1 MRRVERVGAIMARIR
16 RALLSVYAKDGLLEL
31 ASFLAEQDVELIST
45 GGTARTL
52 QEAGIEVTGVSEVT
66 GFPEIMGGRVKTLH
80 PRVAGAV
87 LGRTQRADDL
97 AEMGEHGIRPIDLVV
112 VNLYPFEQ
120 VTSRPDCALDEAL
133 EMIDIGGPTLIRSAA
148 KNHTRVTVVV
158 EPADYPALME
168 EISAAGEVAARTR
181 AHLAA
186 KAFRRTAAYDAAI
199 ARYLDD
205 DPFAEQLTLSMRLE
219 AVLRYGENPHQRAA
233 LYAEPGWSGPSV
245 THATQLGGK
254 KLSYNNLADADA
266 ALDLVREFDEPAA
279 VVVKHTNPCGVATGA
294 GPAEAFGRALQ
305 TDPMSAFGGIV
316 ALNRPVDMDAAEAI
330 AGVFFEVIIA
340 PGYSEDALR
349 RLQRKKML
357 RLLEVPDIAA
367 AQRGNPDLTRI
378 RGGYLVTEWD
388 DAPVETWEVV
398 TRRSPDEEQMRALRF
413 AWRVVKHVRS
423 NAIVLTTA
431 DQAVGIG
438 AGQMSRVDSVEL
450 AVRKAQLP
458 TEGCVLGSDAFFPF
472 RDGVDAAAAAGVRA
486 IVQPG
491 GSKRDDEVIA
501 AADEH
506 GMAMV
511 LTHMRHFRH

>member
-1 MRRVERVGAIMARIR
+1 MSRIQ

-31 ASFLAEQDVELIST
+31 ASFLAEQGVELIST
-45 GGTARTL
+45 GGTGQAL
-52 QEAGIEVTGVSEVT
+52 SEAGIPVTRVSEVT

-87 LGRTQRADDL
+87 LGRTDRDDDRAQMD
-97 AEMGEHGIRPIDLVV
+97 EHGIRPIDLVV

-120 VTSRPDCALDEAL
+120 VTADPECTLAEAL
-133 EMIDIGGPTLIRSAA
+133 ETIDIGGPTLIRSAA

-158 EPADYPALME
+158 DPGDYPALIE
-168 EISAAGEVAARTR
+168 EIGDHGAVSAETR
-181 AHLAA
+181 SRLAA

-199 ARYLDD
+199 SRYLDD
-205 DPFAEQLTLSMRLE
+205 DPFAEQLVVPMRLQQ
-219 AVLRYGENPHQRAA
+219 VLRYGENPHQRAA
-233 LYAEPGWSGPSV
+233 LYDEPGWAGPSV
-245 THATQLGGK
+245 TNAEQLGGK

-279 VVVKHTNPCGVATGA
+279 VIVKHTNPCGVARGA
-294 GPAEAFGRALQ
+294 GPAEAFRRALQ

-316 ALNRPVDMDAAEAI
+316 ALNRPLDEAAAEAI

-340 PGYSEDALR
+340 PDYSERALE

-357 RLLEVPDIAA
+357 RLLRLPDLTSV
-367 AQRGNPDLTRI
+367 QRGAPDLTRI
-378 RGGYLVTEWD
+378 RGGFLVTEWD
-388 DAPVETWEVV
+388 DAPVVDWEVV
-398 TRRSPDEEQMRALRF
+398 TRRAPTDEESRALQF
-413 AWRVVKHVRS
+413 AWKVVKHVRS

-431 DQAVGIG
+431 DGAVGIG
-438 AGQMSRVDSVEL
+438 AGQMSRVDSVEI

-458 TEGCVLGSDAFFPF
+458 TDGCALGSDAFFPF

-491 GSKRDDEVIA
+491 GSKRDAEVIA

-511 LTHMRHFRH
+511 VTHMRHFRH